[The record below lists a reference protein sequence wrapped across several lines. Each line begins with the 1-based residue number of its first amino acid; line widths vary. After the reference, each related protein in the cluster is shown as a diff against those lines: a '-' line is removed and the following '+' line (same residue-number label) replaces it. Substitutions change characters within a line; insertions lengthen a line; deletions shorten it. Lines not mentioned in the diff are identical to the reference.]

1 MKCPSC
7 QSNNPQSAKFCVE
20 CGNKFESIC
29 PKCGISNSSAFKFCY
44 ECGADLKILKE
55 TISVDYSSP
64 HTYTP
69 KFLADKILTTRSSIE
84 GERKLVTVLFADV
97 ANYTSMSEKLDPE
110 EIHQI
115 MDSCFK
121 ILMDEIHKY
130 EGTINQF
137 TGDGVMALFGAPV
150 AHEDHAQRACHA
162 ALSIQKAIE
171 DYGTE
176 VHKDYGKDFKMRLGL
191 NSGPVVVGSI
201 GDDLRMDYT
210 AVGDTSNLA
219 SRIENMAEPGT
230 SLVSGHTHRLARD
243 FFEFKSLGKVELKG
257 KEALQE
263 VFELIKV
270 GGVDTRIAASVA
282 KGLTRFVGRKRSMGV
297 LMDAYNKA
305 QSGLGQVVGV
315 VGDAGVGKSRLLLE
329 FKNQLTPGEF
339 AYFEGQCLHFGNAM
353 TYLPVLDILRSYFK
367 IKEGDQ
373 ESLIKKYMAEKIL
386 QLDEKL
392 HGILPSFHELL
403 SLKVEDETYQKLEPI
418 RKRDKT
424 FEALRNLLVR
434 ESLNK
439 PIILVVEDLHWIDK
453 SSEEFLSY
461 LIEWLANT
469 HILLI
474 LLYRPEYTH
483 PWGSKSYYT
492 KIGLTQLTSQS
503 SAELIRAILY
513 DCEIEPQ
520 LETLI
525 LNRAAG
531 TPLYIEELTHSLLE
545 NGSIQREKNQCLLA
559 ITPQDIQVPD
569 TIQGIIAARMDRLED
584 NLKRTMQVASV
595 IGRDFAFRI
604 LQTITGLRDELKA
617 YLLNLQGLEFIYE
630 RSLFPELEYIFKHAL
645 TQEVAYNS
653 LLHKRRKEI
662 HGKIGKAI
670 EQIYAERLE
679 EFFEMLA
686 YHFDQGQVWDKAV
699 KYRVR
704 AGLKARHNY
713 SIKAAMDNFNRPK
726 EILEKYEPDVPWR
739 VRYDLFFEMGKTLM
753 DMGQHPYALREL
765 KVAADI
771 AHREEI
777 TELMVQAMFSE
788 AYAALLSH
796 EIGEMKTIL
805 AEIEPLV
812 ADDMESLL
820 GAVTL
825 QGLGSLLS
833 GDDIHLALAKEKEI
847 NQLIPRAP
855 NSPFCAEATSVI
867 GVCHRWRGDAKK
879 CSELYEPLLPILKA
893 SAAPVYYM
901 DSLFFY
907 GVALGEQGRYQEA
920 IRVLEEGRKFGLK
933 SGERYNTPKLTNS
946 LAWAYHELCHFAK
959 AREYNHLALDSIQEL
974 LGPGTSDLFEIEAQT
989 RINLGENYLMT
1000 GDVQKARKNLN
1011 MVYDN
1016 INNPAYYFAR
1026 TRWKPRCLL
1035 GLGELWLQTGDADK
1049 AESFLS
1055 ELFEHQWTDKFPYKK
1070 YQVRAWHLKSGIL
1083 SARGRMKNAEIELTR
1098 ALTQAKQLGNPTLLW
1113 KTHQAVGNQLLKR
1126 GKNKDAKAQFQTAL
1140 KVVQNIAEGLTDVA
1154 LKEGYLQSDPVQELF
1169 SQAQGGQNQ
1178 VKVGIHG

>member
-1 MKCPSC
+1 MKCPKC
-7 QSNNPQSAKFCVE
+7 QFENREGAKFCKE
-20 CGNKFESIC
+20 CGVNLEFACSG
-29 PKCGISNSSAFKFCY
+29 CGTVYELGSKFCD
-44 ECGADLKILKE
+44 ECGHDLRKPKKE
-55 TISVDYSSP
+55 DQPIDYSEP
-64 HTYTP
+64 RAYTP
-69 KFLADKILTTRSSIE
+69 KFLADKIMTTRSSIE
-84 GERKLVTVLFADV
+84 GERKLVTVMFADV
-97 ANYTSMSEKLDPE
+97 ANYTSMAEKLDPE
-110 EIHQI
+110 EVHQI
-115 MDSCFK
+115 MDGCFK
-121 ILMDEIHKY
+121 ILMDEIHEY

-137 TGDGVMALFGAPV
+137 TGDGVMCLFGAPV

-162 ALSIQKAIE
+162 ALCIQKALDNYEEKIK
-171 DYGTE
+171 
-176 VHKDYGKDFKMRLGL
+176 KDYAVEFKMRIGL
-191 NSGPVVVGSI
+191 NSGPVIVGSI

-210 AVGDTSNLA
+210 AVGDTTNLA
-219 SRIENMAEPGT
+219 SRIENIATPGT
-230 SLVSGHTHRLARD
+230 SLVSAKTHRLSRD
-243 FFEFKSLGKVELKG
+243 FFEFEALAKIQVKG
-257 KEALQE
+257 KEKPVEVYALMKAGE
-263 VFELIKV
+263 VE
-270 GGVDTRIAASVA
+270 TRIEAAVA
-282 KGLTRFVGRKRSMGV
+282 KGLTRFVGRKNSMTA
-297 LMDAYNKA
+297 LMDAYDKA
-305 QSGLGQVVGV
+305 RSGLGQVVGV

-329 FKNQLTPGEF
+329 LRNRLPK
-339 AYFEGQCLHFGNAM
+339 GNF
-353 TYLPVLDILRSYFK
+353 TYLEGRSLQYGSAMIYLPILDILRSYFE

-373 ESLIKKYMAEKIL
+373 RFLIKKKMEEKIL
-386 QLDEKL
+386 KLDEKL
-392 HGILPSFHELL
+392 QGVCPPFHELL
-403 SLKVEDETYQKLEPI
+403 SLKVEDETYQKLEPMQ
-418 RKRDKT
+418 KREKT

-492 KIGLTQLTSQS
+492 KLGLTQLTSQS
-503 SAELIRAILY
+503 SAELIRAVLY

-545 NGSIQREKNQCLLA
+545 NGSIQREKDQCFLA
-559 ITPQDIQVPD
+559 IAPQDIQVPD

-604 LQTITGLRDELKA
+604 LHTITGLRDELKT

-645 TQEVAYNS
+645 TQEVAYHS

-713 SIKAAMDNFNRPK
+713 SIQAAMDNFNRAK
-726 EILEKYEPDVPWR
+726 EILEKHDPDVPWR
-739 VRYDLFFEMGKTLM
+739 VRYDLFFEMGNTLM
-753 DMGQHPYALREL
+753 DIGQPPYALREL
-765 KVAADI
+765 KAAADI
-771 AHREEI
+771 ARREK
-777 TELMVQAMFSE
+777 TTDLLVQAMFSG
-788 AYAALLSH
+788 AYAAMLSH
-796 EIGEMKTIL
+796 EIGETKTIL

-825 QGLGSLLS
+825 QGLCYLLS
-833 GDDIHLALAKEKEI
+833 GDDIHLSLAKEKEI
-847 NQLIPRAP
+847 SELIRLAP

-879 CSELYEPLLPILKA
+879 SSKIYEPLLPILKA
-893 SAAPVYYM
+893 SASPVYYM

-907 GVALGEQGRYQEA
+907 GLAIGEQGRYQEA
-920 IRVLEEGRKFGLK
+920 IRVLEEGREFGLK

-946 LAWAYHELCHFAK
+946 LGWAYHELCHFAK
-959 AREYNHLALDSIQEL
+959 AIEYNHLALDSIQEL
-974 LGPGTSDLFEIEAQT
+974 L
-989 RINLGENYLMT
+989 INLGENYLMT
-1000 GDVQKARKNLN
+1000 GEVQKARENLKLI
-1011 MVYDN
+1011 YDN
-1016 INNPAYYFAR
+1016 FNNPAYYFAR

-1035 GLGELWLQTGDADK
+1035 GLGELWLQTGGVDK

-1070 YQVRAWHLKSGIL
+1070 YQVRAWCLRSDIL
-1083 SARGRMKNAEIELTR
+1083 SARGRMKDAEIELSR

-1113 KTHQAVGNQLLKR
+1113 KTHQAVGNLLLKR
-1126 GKNKDAKAQFQTAL
+1126 GKTKDAKAQFQTAL
-1140 KVVQNIAEGLTDVA
+1140 QVVQDIAEGLTDGA
-1154 LKEGYLQSDPVQELF
+1154 LKEGYLQSVPIQELF

-1178 VKVGIHG
+1178 VKGGIHG